1 MTFPLRILLSLKM
14 KTKIHTLKLPVIIR
28 PRNRKQC
35 KDWSPQEFNDA
46 KAKADLN
53 WIKLSSPGSDQI
65 TEINFSRNGSLVVF
79 SCFRESKEAMGI
91 EHGLREEL
99 ILSPRIRFENYP
111 SRKAFGVFR
120 LILSDS
126 HSSTFSDL
134 INQWLLWKLCYT
146 LRKKKETKLTKKRLS
161 LWHRWSLCWTF
172 KHRRQPKTE

>member
-1 MTFPLRILLSLKM
+1 MQRLKSAGVQRCQSQSRSE
-14 KTKIHTLKLPVIIR
+14 LDQVVI
-28 PRNRKQC
+28 PWNWSKYRNQ
-35 KDWSPQEFNDA
+35 F
-46 KAKADLN
+46 
-53 WIKLSSPGSDQI
+53 
-65 TEINFSRNGSLVVF
+65 TRNGSLVVF
-79 SCFRESKEAMGI
+79 SCFRKSKEATGI

-161 LWHRWSLCWTF
+161 LWHGWSLCWTF